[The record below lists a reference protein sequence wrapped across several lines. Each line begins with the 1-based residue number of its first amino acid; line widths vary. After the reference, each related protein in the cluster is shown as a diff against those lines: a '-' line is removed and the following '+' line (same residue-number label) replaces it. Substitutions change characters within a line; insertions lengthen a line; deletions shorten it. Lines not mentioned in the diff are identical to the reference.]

1 LKNIIITYLIL
12 LTSFAYAQENIDAQL
27 KQNRNQLDKIKS
39 EMNMLQGEISKSEI
53 KTSNLMKQINHIDKE
68 MGLITEV
75 KRLLY
80 KKNKLL
86 NKKITTRK
94 NELEQ
99 KKQTLN
105 NLKTQY
111 VRRCK
116 HIYKHG
122 RIKNIELLFT
132 SQSLNQAMVRYKYL
146 KYFAEQ
152 ESNLINN
159 IKTEI
164 GQIEQISKDLNTSYV
179 QQKNTLQVKEKE
191 EQKYVANLDKKKTL
205 VKKLKWDKSVLNKQL
220 TEAEQNYKKL
230 NSIIVVLEKKRR
242 EREKSQNKSQS
253 SYALNLKD
261 FRKAK
266 GKLYWPVQGKVISRY
281 GKQRNPELKT
291 TIKNTGIDIKA
302 KSGDE
307 AKAVFKGLV
316 SMITYISG
324 YGNTVIVDHGEGFY
338 SVYSH
343 LSDIFVEE
351 DQFINAGNIIGLVGE
366 SGSLDGAKLHF
377 EIYAYEKTVDPMK
390 WLRN

>member
-1 LKNIIITYLIL
+1 MIL
-12 LTSFAYAQENIDAQL
+12 LSSLIFAQENIDAQL
-27 KQNRNQLDKIKS
+27 RQNRGQLDKIKS
-39 EMNMLQGEISKSEI
+39 EMNKLQGEISKSDI
-53 KTSNLMKQINHIDKE
+53 KTSNLMKQIKHIDKE

-80 KKNKLL
+80 KKNRLL
-86 NKKITTRK
+86 DKKIETKESELQNKKTK
-94 NELEQ
+94 
-99 KKQTLN
+99 
-105 NLKTQY
+105 LKSLKSAY
-111 VRRCK
+111 VNRCK

-122 RIKNIELLFT
+122 RIKNIELLFA

-164 GQIEQISKDLNTSYV
+164 GQIEQINKDLNTTYV
-179 QQKNTLQVKEKE
+179 QQKNTLRVKEKE
-191 EQKYVANLDKKKTL
+191 EQKYVDNRDKKKTL

-230 NSIIVVLEKKRR
+230 NSIIVALEKKRK
-242 EREKSQNKSQS
+242 EREQSQNKSQ

-266 GKLYWPVQGKVISRY
+266 GKLYWPVKGKIISKY

-351 DQFINAGNIIGLVGE
+351 DQFITAGKTVGLVGE

>member
-1 LKNIIITYLIL
+1 LKNIIITFLIL
-12 LTSFAYAQENIDAQL
+12 LSSFAYAQENIDAQL

-111 VRRCK
+111 VSRCK

>member
-1 LKNIIITYLIL
+1 
-12 LTSFAYAQENIDAQL
+12 
-27 KQNRNQLDKIKS
+27 
-39 EMNMLQGEISKSEI
+39 
-53 KTSNLMKQINHIDKE
+53 MKQIKYIDKE

-86 NKKITTRK
+86 NNKITSKRS
-94 NELEQ
+94 ELEQ
-99 KKQTLN
+99 KKLTLK
-105 NLKTQY
+105 NLKAQY
-111 VRRCK
+111 INRCT

-122 RIKNIELLFT
+122 RINNIELLFT
-132 SQSLNQAMVRYKYL
+132 SQSLNQALVRYKYL

-164 GQIEQISKDLNTSYV
+164 GQIEQINKDLSTTYT

-191 EQKYVANLDKKKTL
+191 EQKYVANRDKKKTL

-230 NSIIVVLEKKRR
+230 NSIIVALEKKRR
-242 EREKSQNKSQS
+242 EREQSPNKNQ
-253 SYALNLKD
+253 SYALDLKD

-266 GKLYWPVQGKVISRY
+266 GKLYWPVKGKIISKY
-281 GKQRNPELKT
+281 GKQRNRELKT

-351 DQFINAGNIIGLVGE
+351 DQFITAGKTIGLVGE

>member
-1 LKNIIITYLIL
+1 MTFLFL
-12 LTSFAYAQENIDAQL
+12 LSSFVFAQENIDAQL
-27 KQNRNQLDKIKS
+27 RQNRSQLDKIKS
-39 EMNMLQGEISKSEI
+39 EMDKLQGQISKSEI
-53 KTSNLMKQINHIDKE
+53 KTSNLIKQIKHIDKE

-86 NKKITTRK
+86 NKKITARK
-94 NELEQ
+94 SELEQ
-99 KKQTLN
+99 KKQMLQE
-105 NLKTQY
+105 LKSQY
-111 VRRCK
+111 INRCI

-122 RIKNIELLFT
+122 RIKNIELLFA
-132 SQSLNQAMVRYKYL
+132 SQSINQALVRYKYL

-164 GQIEQISKDLNTSYV
+164 GEIEKISKDLNAAYV
-179 QQKNTLQVKEKE
+179 QQKNTLKVKEKE

-205 VKKLKWDKSVLNKQL
+205 VKKLKWDKSVLSKQL

-230 NSIIVVLEKKRR
+230 NSIIVALEKKRR
-242 EREKSQNKSQS
+242 EREKSQNKSE

-266 GKLYWPVQGKVISRY
+266 GKLYWPVKGKVISKY
-281 GKQRNPELKT
+281 GKQINPVLKT
-291 TIKNTGIDIKA
+291 EIKNTGIDIKA

-351 DQFINAGNIIGLVGE
+351 DQYITAGKTVGLVGE

>member
-1 LKNIIITYLIL
+1 
-12 LTSFAYAQENIDAQL
+12 
-27 KQNRNQLDKIKS
+27 
-39 EMNMLQGEISKSEI
+39 MLQGEISKSEI

-111 VRRCK
+111 VSRCK